1 MMKSI
6 LLTIFFFFGVL
17 NFYSQERIEIKKLGF
32 SMDVPN
38 DWISVNNDDILKNLD
53 NYELTDDQLEELLKK
68 NNSSFNISTYTK
80 YDSRKYSGI
89 IPTIKIRTILN
100 ESKDSKDFL
109 KFVQDSNESAKKALT
124 NFRFVDN
131 PTIVQISNNDV
142 VKFSVQ
148 FLLKNQGKE
157 YEIKSNSY
165 YILRKGYYIS
175 LNFIEEVG
183 KEDNNNLFEKLIK
196 SIALTK

>member
-1 MMKSI
+1 MKLI
-6 LLTIFFFFGVL
+6 LLPILFFFGIV
-17 NFYSQERIEIKKLGF
+17 NSYSQERLEIKKLGF
-32 SMDVPN
+32 SMDVPKS
-38 DWISVNNDDILKNLD
+38 WISLNNDEILKNLD
-53 NYELTDDQLEELLKK
+53 NFDFTDEQLEELLKS

-80 YDSRKYSGI
+80 YDPKKYNGI

-100 ESKDSKDFL
+100 QTKDSKEFL
-109 KFVQDSNESAKKALT
+109 KFVQDSNESAKKTYT
-124 NFRFVDN
+124 NFRFIDN
-131 PTIVQISNNDV
+131 PSIVQISNKDV

-148 FLLKNQGKE
+148 FLLKNQGKD

-183 KEDNNNLFEKLIK
+183 KENNNSFFEKLIQ
-196 SIALTK
+196 SIKLTN

>member
-1 MMKSI
+1 MKSI

>member
-1 MMKSI
+1 MRSN
-6 LLTIFFFFGVL
+6 LLVALFFFGVL
-17 NFYSQERIEIKKLGF
+17 NFYAQERLELKKLGF

-38 DWISVNNDDILKNLD
+38 NWICVNNDEILKNLD
-53 NYELTDDQLEELLKK
+53 NYDLTDKQLAELLKK
-68 NNSSFNISTYTK
+68 NNSSINISTYTK
-80 YDSRKYSGI
+80 YDSKKYSGI

-109 KFVQDSNESAKKALT
+109 KSVQDSNESAKKTLP
-124 NFRFVDN
+124 NFRFIDN
-131 PTIVQISNNDV
+131 PIIIQISNNDV

-148 FLLKNQGKE
+148 FTLKNQGKE

-175 LNFIEEVG
+175 LNFIEEVE
-183 KEDNNNLFEKLIK
+183 KEDNNYLFEKLIK
-196 SIALTK
+196 SIELAK